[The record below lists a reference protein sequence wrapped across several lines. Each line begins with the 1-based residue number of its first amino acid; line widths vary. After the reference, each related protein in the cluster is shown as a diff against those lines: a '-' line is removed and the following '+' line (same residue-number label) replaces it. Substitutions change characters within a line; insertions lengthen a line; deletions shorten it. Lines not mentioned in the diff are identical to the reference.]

1 MSVVTGRRTMM
12 TISSGLGTSGTSRCE
27 PETTLKAPSCPEA
40 VPCIET
46 ATVNRRSLILRA
58 GVIASAAAG
67 FPAPA
72 ISQGIREFKMATS
85 WPKGTPGLDS
95 SAKRIG
101 QAITA
106 ATGKRIQ
113 VSVFA
118 AGELVKALEVFDAV
132 SSGVVDMYHSAE
144 YYWERRSL
152 AFDFFTTVPFGFTAD
167 ELAAWIHFGGG
178 QELWDELS
186 ANYNIKP
193 LLCGTT
199 GAQMGGWFTK
209 EVSGPQTFAGLKY
222 RMPGLG
228 GEVLRRL
235 GATVVTLAGGEIVPA
250 LRSGAI
256 DASEWVGPWLDMAL
270 GLHKVSKFYYY
281 PGFHEPG
288 SGLSLGINKTR
299 WDSLTAEDRKAITT
313 VVNSEYTYLLAEAY
327 TNNAKS
333 LEELSQDKNIQIRKF
348 DDSLLQALG
357 KASGEVMAEV
367 GSKDPLTRRIYQSY
381 IEFRSRCTL
390 WSDVAERAF
399 LNARSLPFP
408 YGGRG

>member
-1 MSVVTGRRTMM
+1 MSILTRHRTAGSNPDPFSPGLHATRSTT
-12 TISSGLGTSGTSRCE
+12 TISRRGMMLRGGT
-27 PETTLKAPSCPEA
+27 
-40 VPCIET
+40 I
-46 ATVNRRSLILRA
+46 A
-58 GVIASAAAG
+58 GAAAA

-85 WPKGTPGLDS
+85 WPKGLPGLSS
-95 SAKRIG
+95 SAERIG

-106 ATGKRIQ
+106 QTGKRIQ

-118 AGELVKALEVFDAV
+118 AGELVKPFEVFDAV

-144 YYWERRSL
+144 YYWERRSP
-152 AFDFFTTVPFGFTAD
+152 AFNFFAAVPFGFTAD
-167 ELAAWIHFGGG
+167 EMAAWIHFGGG

-193 LLCGTT
+193 LLSTNT
-199 GAQMGGWFTK
+199 GVQMGGWFTK
-209 EVSGPQTFAGLKY
+209 EVTGPESYAGLKY

-228 GEVLRRL
+228 GEVLRRR
-235 GATVVTLAGGEIVPA
+235 GATVVTLGGGEIVPA

-256 DASEWVGPWLDMAL
+256 DASEWVGPWNDMHL

-288 SGLSLGINKTR
+288 TGVATAINKTR
-299 WDSLTAEDRKAITT
+299 WDSLTAEDRNIITT
-313 VVNSEYTYLLAEAY
+313 VANAEYTYSLAEFN

-333 LEELSQDKNIQIRKF
+333 LQELSHDKNIEIRKF
-348 DDSLLQALG
+348 DDSLLQTLG

-381 IEFRSRCTL
+381 IEFRSRCTP
-390 WSDVAERAF
+390 WSDMAERAF

-408 YGGRG
+408 YVGRG